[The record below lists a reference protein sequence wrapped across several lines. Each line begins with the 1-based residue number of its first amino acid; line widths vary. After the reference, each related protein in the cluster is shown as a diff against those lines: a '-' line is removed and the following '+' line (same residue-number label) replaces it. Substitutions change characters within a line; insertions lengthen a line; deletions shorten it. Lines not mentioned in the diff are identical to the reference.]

1 MTKFREFKLKSGTKI
16 FLGKDFKS
24 NDELMKKFQGKDNLV
39 LHTIASG
46 SPFCVID
53 NLEENKEEI
62 KQAAIICA
70 AKSQDYR
77 NNQKSV
83 KLHLFKAKDTKKPKS
98 LKQGTWSIQGKPK
111 VIKAKRR
118 LIKRWLLE
126 NSN

>member
-1 MTKFREFKLKSGTKI
+1 MTKFRDFKLKSGTKI
-16 FLGKDFKS
+16 FLGKDSKS

>member
-16 FLGKDFKS
+16 FLGKDSKS